1 MFSVLLKLSLT
12 VFILHSIQLQ
22 LLNDSKFKCNYSN
35 TIYFPS
41 RHFLFLCIPII
52 GPSGRSLVEIQQM
65 SGAII
70 QISKKGIFSPGTRNR
85 IVTISGPPNTITLA
99 HYLIEQKIN
108 EEESKRARQN
118 AMTGIMQ

>member
-1 MFSVLLKLSLT
+1 
-12 VFILHSIQLQ
+12 
-22 LLNDSKFKCNYSN
+22 
-35 TIYFPS
+35 
-41 RHFLFLCIPII
+41 
-52 GPSGRSLVEIQQM
+52 M
-65 SGAII
+65 SGATI

-85 IVTISGPPNTITLA
+85 IVTISGPPNAITLA